1 MHLSCAVA
9 HQLITCTA
17 HYGVAFHCKDVRR
30 HDLFVAACAM
40 GVVCTFGCAVGGVIF
55 GIEIVSTFYML
66 EHLPHAFFVVTWG
79 LLFIRQVNTLDGDDP
94 GNPFALFSSSH
105 EYDTSTFTLGT
116 QLCFVLVGVLGA
128 PFALLQE
135 RCVSWFA
142 ATVQPRVSTMA
153 RAPAAAATVA
163 ALCTGCYLFLS
174 EGECGDD
181 GAHPLLPQGGAP
193 FLDHLFS
200 KGDIAIPLPKLAL
213 FFVLKLTVLTPASL
227 TQAVPTGV
235 FLPCFAAGAAY
246 GRLIGELLCWIAPSL
261 VGLTAPGHFAI
272 IGAAGLTAAA
282 TGTMPTPTPNHTR
295 TRTRSP
301 TPTPTQTQTLIL

>member
-17 HYGVAFHCKDVRR
+17 HCGVAFHCKDVRR

-40 GVVCTFGCAVGGVIF
+40 GVVCTFGCAVGGVLF

-79 LLFIRQVNTLDGDDP
+79 LLFIRQLNTLDGDDP

-105 EYDTSTFTLGT
+105 EFDTSTFTLGA

-142 ATVQPRVSTMA
+142 ATLQPRASTMV

-163 ALCTGCYLFLS
+163 
-174 EGECGDD
+174 
-181 GAHPLLPQGGAP
+181 
-193 FLDHLFS
+193 
-200 KGDIAIPLPKLAL
+200 
-213 FFVLKLTVLTPASL
+213 
-227 TQAVPTGV
+227 
-235 FLPCFAAGAAY
+235 
-246 GRLIGELLCWIAPSL
+246 R
-261 VGLTAPGHFAI
+261 
-272 IGAAGLTAAA
+272 
-282 TGTMPTPTPNHTR
+282 
-295 TRTRSP
+295 
-301 TPTPTQTQTLIL
+301 